1 VDLGDDGRPV
11 LVHLGDGGQPI
22 RVLPSREHPRLPR
35 ASAWGVSGPAP
46 RPATAPELFGP
57 PSWTGTVEGLDEA
70 HLSLRPPHYLRPLP
84 ASTIVEFTPHLRA
97 LRGRSR
103 LAAGVRGR

>member
-1 VDLGDDGRPV
+1 M
-11 LVHLGDGGQPI
+11 
-22 RVLPSREHPRLPR
+22 
-35 ASAWGVSGPAP
+35 
-46 RPATAPELFGP
+46 
-57 PSWTGTVEGLDEA
+57 EGLDEA